1 MYQIKKFVTSFFKVY
16 PNRHLYLHTF
26 LRKTPWKLYD
36 PFITFRLQMWTINYM
51 HISKSFSVCLWNI
64 FENITGMP
72 LRGHLLA
79 ARNMILA
86 CIEKFLETLEVKK
99 VPKIELF
106 EAFAHAFGHV
116 SFCKN
121 LSTFRFWSI
130 KSPQNVPE
138 SFWSKWKIA
147 LSLKNISDTY
157 KSFQKCTKT
166 FSEPFSK
173 KVFFRKS
180 FCWSEK

>member
-79 ARNMILA
+79 ARII
-86 CIEKFLETLEVKK
+86 CI
-99 VPKIELF
+99 
-106 EAFAHAFGHV
+106 
-116 SFCKN
+116 KN
-121 LSTFRFWSI
+121 LFKPIKVINRTNSRTIWTPTYEDIGHIAKKTSNPPPKKK
-130 KSPQNVPE
+130 KSPCALKWQKTRFSRWLLSGRWKTCFL
-138 SFWSKWKIA
+138 SF
-147 LSLKNISDTY
+147 
-157 KSFQKCTKT
+157 
-166 FSEPFSK
+166 
-173 KVFFRKS
+173 
-180 FCWSEK
+180 